1 MAETANKG
9 KLEIKV
15 TKGRL
20 FSIIFAAFTFVIM
33 FCNWFKIE
41 VFTQSFGYSIFHSDM
56 FDLNTCL
63 GLAKVFAI
71 IALVIGI
78 LYIISLV
85 INFKRFIP
93 GLKNFKFGFDRL
105 FALVYYG
112 FYGLALL
119 FNLIGCIATDGVVPT
134 VRIIFIFILVVGII
148 LHFAIPAISKFASK
162 NCTLTIE

>member
-1 MAETANKG
+1 MAETKKG
-9 KLEIKV
+9 AKEIIIS
-15 TKGRL
+15 KGRF
-20 FSIIFAAFTFVIM
+20 FSIIFALFTFIVM
-33 FCNWFKIE
+33 FANWFKVE
-41 VFTQSFGYSIFHSDM
+41 VYTESFGYSIFHSDM

-63 GLAKVFAI
+63 GLAKVFGI

-78 LYIISLV
+78 LYIIAL
-85 INFKRFIP
+85 IIDFKKFIP

-134 VRIIFIFILVVGII
+134 VRIIFLFILVVGII
-148 LHFAIPAISKFASK
+148 LNFAIPAIHKFVSK
-162 NCTLTIE
+162 NVKLTIE